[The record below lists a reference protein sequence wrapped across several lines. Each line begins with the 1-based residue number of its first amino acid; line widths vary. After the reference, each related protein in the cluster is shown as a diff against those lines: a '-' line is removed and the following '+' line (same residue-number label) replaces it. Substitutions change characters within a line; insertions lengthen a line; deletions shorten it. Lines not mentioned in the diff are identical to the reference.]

1 MDQALAQLGRPYV
14 WDAAG
19 PTTYDCSGLTLW
31 AWGHAGIGLPHSA
44 ASQALAGVRVTP
56 NQLLPGD
63 LILFGAALHH
73 VGIYLGA
80 GFMID
85 APETG
90 EYVTIQRVS
99 DDGDFAIAV
108 RL

>member
-1 MDQALAQLGRPYV
+1 VDQALAQLGRPYV

-31 AWGHAGIGLPHSA
+31 SWGHAGIGLPHSA
-44 ASQALAGVRVTP
+44 ASQALAGVRVAP

-63 LILFGAALHH
+63 LILFGASLHH

-90 EYVTIQRVS
+90 EYVKIQRVS
-99 DDGDFAIAV
+99 DDGDFALAV